1 MQHFGLLPRLM
12 DAGNEKEEKHDIMDA
27 EMLKTEV
34 RAAKRGDAAAFG
46 RLYAEFA
53 SELYRFALWYLRN
66 EADAEDAVQ
75 NAMLSAWANVRRLKK
90 EASFRAWLFQIL
102 ANACKTL
109 LRQRSA
115 AGNVIPFEESS
126 AAELTVSPAF
136 EDDAVGSLLGSL
148 KEEDRVIV
156 TMAVLGRFTSAEIG
170 AALGMKNATVRSRLS
185 RALHALREELETE
198 GVAP

>member
-1 MQHFGLLPRLM
+1 MQHFYSLPRLM

-115 AGNVIPFEESS
+115 AGNVIPFEESP

-185 RALHALREELETE
+185 RALHTLREELETE